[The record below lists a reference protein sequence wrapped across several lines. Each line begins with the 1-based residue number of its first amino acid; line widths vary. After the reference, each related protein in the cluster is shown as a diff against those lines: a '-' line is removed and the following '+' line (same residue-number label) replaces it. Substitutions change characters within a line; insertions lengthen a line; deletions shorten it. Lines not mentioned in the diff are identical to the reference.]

1 MKAKYLVNIILCV
14 CFFSFMASYAAI
26 APVGADTAHAAAVS
40 NAANAPAVD
49 MWNFPNFHP
58 LVVHFPIVLL
68 LFAALL
74 QFLSFWR
81 KDLNLAVIILL
92 VCGTAGAWL
101 AAEIFDA
108 HPVKT
113 ISLEAKH
120 IFQIHHQ
127 FADYTTWLST
137 AALVLKSFTFFLK
150 KQKKLLEVLTFVVLT
165 AAAVTVSVSGHYGS
179 ALVHIEGIGPKG
191 NLLKGE

>member
-1 MKAKYLVNIILCV
+1 MKTKYLISSILCL
-14 CFFSFMASYAAI
+14 CLFFFITAFATSD
-26 APVGADTAHAAAVS
+26 PVGADTAHAAAVS

-120 IFQIHHQ
+120 IFQIQQQ
-127 FADYTTWLST
+127 FSCYT
-137 AALVLKSFTFFLK
+137 
-150 KQKKLLEVLTFVVLT
+150 
-165 AAAVTVSVSGHYGS
+165 
-179 ALVHIEGIGPKG
+179 
-191 NLLKGE
+191 